1 MRVLFFGKIAQ
12 RAGEGREV
20 DAAAF
25 STVAEV
31 TDFLCEDPDLAELLR
46 SPAVVTVL
54 DDVVVKGAA
63 PIASAKELAYLPP
76 ISGG

>member
-54 DDVVVKGAA
+54 ANR
-63 PIASAKELAYLPP
+63 
-76 ISGG
+76 